1 MLYITFNITP
11 CTDKMKLTLWRF
23 WHDTRHWKQPGSFK
37 TDSFGFW
44 STNLRQFAVI
54 VDIVQQRP
62 KFCFNLVKTMVQ
74 MHPTKTPFYYISL
87 IEIGVLSAKIIYVKS
102 LGLQSPNRYEIDL
115 LNEVLNINFGQEAA
129 NIPDVKVGVRKKY
142 LPTRLTLGAWVRT
155 WPIGRYFFW
164 TPTLTYCHFAAPW
177 QKWKY
182 STSFKRSIS
191 YLFGNQSP
199 KHLNDF

>member
-1 MLYITFNITP
+1 M
-11 CTDKMKLTLWRF
+11 
-23 WHDTRHWKQPGSFK
+23 
-37 TDSFGFW
+37 
-44 STNLRQFAVI
+44 I

-129 NIPDVKVGVRKKY
+129 NIPDVKVGVRKKN
-142 LPTRLTLGAWVRT
+142 LPTRLTTGTRAQT
-155 WPIGRYFFW
+155 GRSADIFFD
-164 TPTLTYCHFAAPW
+164 L
-177 QKWKY
+177 Q
-182 STSFKRSIS
+182 
-191 YLFGNQSP
+191 L
-199 KHLNDF
+199 